1 MGAFAEPAQLAAWW
15 SNGEQGEIRAGAEGS
30 WLWPSEGGRFAY
42 RIEAVEAPRYLC
54 WTWVGAPDVSLE
66 DAEQVLRT
74 EWVLVPRE
82 DGGTD
87 LHLLETGF
95 TGPDS
100 MRENEGGWEQIIPS
114 LRKHLGEA

>member
-1 MGAFAEPAQLAAWW
+1 M
-15 SNGEQGEIRAGAEGS
+15 
-30 WLWPSEGGRFAY
+30 
-42 RIEAVEAPRYLC
+42 EAPRYLC

-66 DAEQVLRT
+66 DADQVLRT

-100 MRENEGGWEQIIPS
+100 IRENEGGWEQMIPP